1 MLAPSAPVLDVH
13 RRSALSIRRSLVFSY
28 LDRYASLA
36 ISIATSMVIARLLTP
51 ADIGVFSVTM
61 VLLAFVT
68 TVRDMGAGGYLV
80 QEKELTVERIRAVW
94 ALQLGLGALLGLLVL
109 AASFPVAAFYEEP
122 RMRDIMMV
130 VALTYLINPFG
141 SLTYAWQIREMQFD
155 RLALVRFVST
165 VGGAVASI
173 ALALHGWGPMSLA
186 LGALAST
193 LVNALMASYYRPKH
207 FPWLPGVKEL
217 SRVFAYG
224 SRTTAASILNTVAGG
239 APELLLGKLQT
250 MSDVGYYS
258 RANGLLAMFDRLV
271 MSGIASV
278 AIPWFARKSRD
289 HGDISES
296 FLRATSYV
304 TAIGWSFAC
313 AAAFLAYPAIRLLY
327 GDQWD
332 AAVDLTR
339 VLAIALALSMPAA
352 MCTAALMAIGA
363 VKQVLNATTW
373 ATVATLILA
382 ALGASQGVLALG
394 LCMVLIALL
403 RSVLQLRQLHSVIA
417 FDWRDYWKRL
427 RASAVVGVA
436 SGIAPALAFG
446 VFGNVESAIWP
457 SMILGAAGGLL
468 GFTASL
474 FLLSHPLA
482 DELRTLMAKLRQR
495 AS

>member
-1 MLAPSAPVLDVH
+1 M
-13 RRSALSIRRSLVFSY
+13 SIRRSLVFSY
-28 LDRYASLA
+28 LDRYASLV
-36 ISIATSMVIARLLTP
+36 ISIGSTMVIARLLTP

-80 QEKELTVERIRAVW
+80 QEKELTVDRIRAVW
-94 ALQLGLGALLGLLVL
+94 AVQLGLGSLLGLIVF

-141 SLTYAWQIREMQFD
+141 SLTYAWQIREMQFE

-173 ALALHGWGPMSLA
+173 VLALRGFGPMSLA

-193 LVNALMASYYRPKH
+193 VVNALMASHYRPRH
-207 FPWLPGVKEL
+207 FPWLPSVKEL
-217 SRVFAYG
+217 PRVFAYG
-224 SRTTAASILNTVAGG
+224 SRTTAASILTTLGGG

-258 RANGLLAMFDRLV
+258 RANGFLGMFDRLV

-304 TAIGWSFAC
+304 TAVGWAFAA
-313 AAAFLAYPAIRLLY
+313 AAAFLAFPAIRLLY

-339 VLAIALALSMPAA
+339 VLAVGLALSMPAA
-352 MCTAALMAIGA
+352 MCTAALMAVGA
-363 VKQVLNATTW
+363 VKQVLSATTW
-373 ATVATLILA
+373 VTLSTILLA
-382 ALGASQGVLALG
+382 AIGASQGVLALAV
-394 LCMVLIALL
+394 CMALVNLL
-403 RSVLQLRQLHSVIA
+403 RTVLLLRQLHGVIR
-417 FDWRDYWKRL
+417 FDWRDYWRRL
-427 RASAVVGVA
+427 RASAA
-436 SGIAPALAFG
+436 IGIGAGIGPAIALF
-446 VFGNVESAIWP
+446 VFREVESSIWP
-457 SMILGAAGGLL
+457 SLIVGAAGGLL
-468 GFTASL
+468 GFVGGL
-474 FLLSHPLA
+474 FLLHHPLA
-482 DELRTLMAKLRQR
+482 DELRTVMAKFKRR